1 MLIRAGLSRK
11 LNGSDVPKIRLTR
24 INYALAAGVAVLA
37 SIAIIVRF
45 AQAERRVPARCPA
58 GLAAEDARCCGAGQG
73 LTVTGQCVGNAT
85 ACADGLQ
92 RDDGGAC
99 VLPDE
104 RVRIAGGTSHFGAT
118 DWESP
123 AQPPRDIHLSG
134 FEIDRAEVTVARFRL
149 CAGAGACPK
158 ISDESEPGRPVRN
171 ISPDEA
177 QRFCAFAGGRLPT
190 SDEWLFAAA
199 GSTWRRYPWG
209 NTGLVCRRA
218 TFGLVAGPCGRSD
231 SGPDFAGARPDGA
244 TPEGVLDLAG
254 NVAEW
259 TREPDGSFVA
269 RGGSYRSELAGELK
283 TWAVEVRQ
291 TRAPHIGFRCAYAIV
306 DPSK

>member
-1 MLIRAGLSRK
+1 MPK
-11 LNGSDVPKIRLTR
+11 LRLTR
-24 INYALAAGVAVLA
+24 INYALAAGVSALA

-45 AQAERRVPARCPA
+45 AQAERRVPARCPP
-58 GLAAEDARCCGAGQG
+58 GLDAQEARCCGAGQA
-73 LTVTGQCVGNAT
+73 LTANGQCAGEAT
-85 ACADGLQ
+85 SCASDMQ

-99 VLPDE
+99 VVPNV
-104 RVRIAGGTSHFGAT
+104 RVYVAAGTTRFGAA

-123 AQPPRDIHLSG
+123 PQSLRDVSVPAFFLDRT
-134 FEIDRAEVTVARFRL
+134 EITVARFRE
-149 CAGAGACPK
+149 CAAAGVCPK

-171 ISPDEA
+171 IAPEEA
-177 QRFCAFAGGRLPT
+177 QRFCAFAGGRLPS

-199 GSTWRRYPWG
+199 GVGGRRYPWG

-218 TFGLVAGPCGRSD
+218 SFGLVSGPCGRGAT
-231 SGPDFAGARPDGA
+231 GPDFSGARPDGA

-291 TRAPHIGFRCAYAIV
+291 TRAPHVGFRCAY
-306 DPSK
+306 PSPEL